1 MMRYNNNESWNA
13 IHKWFFFMNST
24 EFTHSNI
31 CTNKYW
37 NTRLPFFDVRY
48 WKRNINDLLIIITH
62 INLFEA
68 FAQSLKFLTFFSVN
82 YTHFRSDLMHTL
94 TLHFKSDFM

>member
-1 MMRYNNNESWNA
+1 M
-13 IHKWFFFMNST
+13 
-24 EFTHSNI
+24 
-31 CTNKYW
+31 
-37 NTRLPFFDVRY
+37 
-48 WKRNINDLLIIITH
+48 H

-68 FAQSLKFLTFFSVN
+68 FAQSLKFLTFLSVN